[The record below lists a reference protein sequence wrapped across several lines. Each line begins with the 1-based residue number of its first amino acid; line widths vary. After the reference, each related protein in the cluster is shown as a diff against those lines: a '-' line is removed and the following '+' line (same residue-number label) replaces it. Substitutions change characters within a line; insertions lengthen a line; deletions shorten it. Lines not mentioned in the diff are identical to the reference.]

1 MAVGIGWIPQHV
13 TCATRRSRLRSFAM
27 TSSSFDVQAAAR
39 RLVAARRGGEA
50 VRSDGVAPPD
60 IAAAWAVQDA
70 TLELAGPAGGW
81 KVGAKAPDVEP
92 GAAPLPASGIY
103 ASGASLTGPAWS
115 MRGIEVEVAVRFA
128 RDFVPS
134 SPDVDRLQL
143 QAAID
148 CVLPAIEV
156 VETRL
161 ADWRHSDPLAQL
173 ADLQTHG
180 ALVVGEPSRVKPAD
194 LDLRQVEAYL
204 AFDGQPVASCRGANV
219 AVDVWRL
226 LTWLA
231 WHAAQRG
238 RPLRAG
244 DVVTTGSCS
253 GMLYAG
259 EGMQVL
265 ADLKEIGSVELRF

>member
-1 MAVGIGWIPQHV
+1 MK
-13 TCATRRSRLRSFAM
+13 M
-27 TSSSFDVQAAAR
+27 SSSFDVHAAAR
-39 RLVAARRGGEA
+39 RLAA
-50 VRSDGVAPPD
+50 VRKGGAAVQSQSVAPPD
-60 IAAAWAVQDA
+60 AASAWAVQDA
-70 TLELAGPAGGW
+70 TLELIGPASGW
-81 KVGAKAPDVEP
+81 KVGAKGPDVEP

-103 ASGASLTGPAWS
+103 PSGASLIGPPWS
-115 MRGIEVEVAVRFA
+115 MRGIEVEVAVRFG
-128 RDFVPS
+128 RDFVPG
-134 SPDVDRLQL
+134 SPDVDLAQL
-143 QAAID
+143 QASID

-161 ADWRHSDPLAQL
+161 ADWRQSDPLAQL

-180 ALVVGEPSRVKPAD
+180 ALVIGEPSSVKPAD
-194 LDLRQVEAYL
+194 IDLRQVEAYL

-259 EGMQVL
+259 EGTHVL
-265 ADLKEIGSVELRF
+265 ADLKGIGSIEIRF

>member
-1 MAVGIGWIPQHV
+1 M
-13 TCATRRSRLRSFAM
+13 M
-27 TSSSFDVQAAAR
+27 SSSYDVQAAAR
-39 RLVAARRGGEA
+39 RLMAVRHGGHA
-50 VRSDGVAPPD
+50 VRSEAVVPPD
-60 IAAAWAVQDA
+60 VATAWAVQDA
-70 TLELAGPAGGW
+70 TLALAGPAGGW
-81 KVGAKAPDVEP
+81 KVGAKAPYAEP
-92 GAAPLPASGIY
+92 GAAPLPASGIF
-103 ASGASLTGPAWS
+103 ASGASLAGPPWS
-115 MRGIEVEVAVRFA
+115 MRGIEVEVAVRFG
-128 RDFVPS
+128 RDFVPT
-134 SPDVDRLQL
+134 SPDVDIPQL

-161 ADWRHSDPLAQL
+161 ADWRESDPLAQL

-180 ALVVGEPSRVKPAD
+180 ALVIGEPSGMKPAD
-194 LDLRQVEAYL
+194 IDLREVEAYL

-259 EGMQVL
+259 EGMHVL
-265 ADLKEIGSVELRF
+265 ADLKGIGSIEIRF

>member
-1 MAVGIGWIPQHV
+1 M
-13 TCATRRSRLRSFAM
+13 M
-27 TSSSFDVQAAAR
+27 SSSFDVKAAAR
-39 RLVAARRGGEA
+39 RLVAARNGDDPVQSEA
-50 VRSDGVAPPD
+50 VAPPD
-60 IAAAWAVQDA
+60 IATAWAVQDA
-70 TLELAGPAGGW
+70 TLELIGPAGGW
-81 KVGAKAPDVEP
+81 KVGAKAADAQP
-92 GAAPLPASGIY
+92 GAAPLPASGIF
-103 ASGASLTGPAWS
+103 ASGASLAGPPWS
-115 MRGIEVEVAVRFA
+115 MRGIEVEVAVRFG
-128 RDFVPS
+128 RDFVPG
-134 SPDVDRLQL
+134 SPDVDVAQL

-161 ADWRHSDPLAQL
+161 ADWRESGPLAQL

-180 ALVVGEPSRVKPAD
+180 ALVLGEPSGMKAAD
-194 LDLRQVEAYL
+194 IDLRQVEAYL

-231 WHAAQRG
+231 WNAAQRG

-259 EGMQVL
+259 EGTHVL
-265 ADLKEIGSVELRF
+265 ADLKDIGRIEIRF

>member
-1 MAVGIGWIPQHV
+1 MMS
-13 TCATRRSRLRSFAM
+13 T
-27 TSSSFDVQAAAR
+27 SFDAQAAAR
-39 RLVAARRGGEA
+39 RLVAARKGGPA
-50 VRSDGVAPPD
+50 VQSLAVAPPD
-60 IAAAWAVQDA
+60 AAGAWAAQEA
-70 TLELAGPAGGW
+70 TLELIGPAGGW
-81 KVGAKAPDVEP
+81 KVGAKAPDAEP
-92 GAAPLPASGIY
+92 GAAPLPASGIF
-103 ASGASLTGPAWS
+103 ASGASLIGPPWS
-115 MRGIEVEVAVRFA
+115 MRGIEVEVAVRFG
-128 RDFVPS
+128 RDFVPD
-134 SPDVDRLQL
+134 SPEVDLAKL

-161 ADWRHSDPLAQL
+161 ADWRESDPLAQL

-180 ALVVGEPSRVKPAD
+180 ALVIGTPSALKPAD
-194 LDLRQVEAYL
+194 IDLRLVEAYL

-265 ADLKEIGSVELRF
+265 AHLKGIGSVEIRF